1 MIPDIKKI
9 LYATDL
15 SDNARHAYGYA
26 VSIAN
31 RFGAEIT
38 VLHVIEELSQQLSFQ
53 MVDLLGE
60 EKWQELQKSRS
71 QEVIGSIRKKLEAF
85 CKDMDT
91 QNASCPFAVSEIKV
105 IFGNPVEEIIN
116 ESNAAP
122 YDLVVMGTYGHG
134 VLAGAMMGSTAMRV
148 VRRSVVPVTVVRLPK
163 NKS

>member
-15 SDNARHAYGYA
+15 SDNARYALGYA

-31 RFGAEIT
+31 RFDAKIT
-38 VLHVIEELSQQLSFQ
+38 VLHVIEEISQQLSFQ

-71 QEVIGSIRKKLEAF
+71 QETVQTLRNKIEVFCRDAQNSQCPLVI
-85 CKDMDT
+85 
-91 QNASCPFAVSEIKV
+91 SEIKV
-105 IFGNPVEEIIN
+105 VFGHPVEEIIS
-116 ESNAAP
+116 ESTSAP
-122 YDLVVMGTYGHG
+122 YDLVVMGTHGHG
-134 VLAGAMMGSTAMRV
+134 VLAGAMLGSTAMRV

-163 NKS
+163 IKS

>member
-26 VSIAN
+26 ASIAN

-38 VLHVIEELSQQLSFQ
+38 VLHIIEELSQQLSFQ

-71 QEVIGSIRKKLEAF
+71 QEAAGTIRKKLEAF
-85 CKDMDT
+85 CRDMDT
-91 QNASCPFAVSEIKV
+91 QNAACPFAVSEIKV

>member
-26 VSIAN
+26 ASIAN

-71 QEVIGSIRKKLEAF
+71 QEVVGSIRKKLDAF
-85 CKDMDT
+85 CRDMDT
-91 QNASCPFAVSEIKV
+91 QNAACPFAVSEIKV

-163 NKS
+163 NKP

>member
-26 VSIAN
+26 ASIAN

-60 EKWQELQKSRS
+60 DKWQELQKSRS
-71 QEVIGSIRKKLEAF
+71 QEVIGSIRKKLDAF

-91 QNASCPFAVSEIKV
+91 RNAACPFAVSEIKV

-163 NKS
+163 NKP